1 MILNRIKEAL
11 EAVDPNVYYGMA
23 GTVDDGDLWDYLVFA
38 RKSLSAADQRTG
50 YVDTYR
56 VAIVRENFIP
66 NETVFQVVD
75 AMLSIPGMRLASN
88 AFDYDYATK
97 GKTNTVVELLV
108 LEFTKPVKRQ
118 A

>member
-1 MILNRIKEAL
+1 MILSRIKEAL
-11 EAVDPNVYYGMA
+11 EAVDPNVYYGMV
-23 GTVDDGDLWDYLVFA
+23 GTVEDGDLWDYVVFA
-38 RKSLSAADQRTG
+38 RHTLSGADQRTG
-50 YVDTYR
+50 YVDRYR

-66 NETVFQVVD
+66 SETVFQVID

-88 AFDYDYATK
+88 DFEYDYAQK

-108 LEFTKPVKRQ
+108 LEFTKPTKRQ

>member
-11 EAVDPNVYYGMA
+11 EAVDPNVHYGMV
-23 GTVDDGDLWDYLVFA
+23 GTVEDDLWDYVVFA
-38 RKSLSAADQRTG
+38 RHRLSGFDQRTG
-50 YVDTYR
+50 YVDRYR

-66 NETVFQVVD
+66 TETVFQVVD

-88 AFDYDYATK
+88 EFEYDYTTK
-97 GKTNTVVELLV
+97 PKTNMVVELLV
-108 LEFTKPVKRQ
+108 LEFTRPTKRQ